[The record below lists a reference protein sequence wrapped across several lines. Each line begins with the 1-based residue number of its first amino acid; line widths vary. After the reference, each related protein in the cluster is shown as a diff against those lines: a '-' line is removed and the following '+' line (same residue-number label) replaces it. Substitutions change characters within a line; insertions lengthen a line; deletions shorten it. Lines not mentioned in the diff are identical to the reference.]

1 MTANDTHGFKV
12 AAITHRGRL
21 RERNE
26 DALSVCG
33 NVLTGTMREPFA
45 LAPTTEPLIM
55 LIADGMG
62 GHARGDVASRT
73 ALKILMDRELDCRT
87 LSDWVDALHAA
98 NHGLY
103 DLMAEDP
110 DAIGLGTTLVGAVV
124 RRSGL
129 MGFNVGDSRFYRHRQ
144 RGLVRLSVDDTPLG
158 TAGSQLR

>member
-1 MTANDTHGFKV
+1 M
-12 AAITHRGRL
+12 
-21 RERNE
+21 
-26 DALSVCG
+26 SVCG

-98 NHGLY
+98 PIT
-103 DLMAEDP
+103 AS
-110 DAIGLGTTLVGAVV
+110 TTLW
-124 RRSGL
+124 RRTLMPSDLGRRGGRGREAQRPNGL
-129 MGFNVGDSRFYRHRQ
+129 QRWRQ
-144 RGLVRLSVDDTPLG
+144 PLLPAQTGGLVRLSVDDTPLG
-158 TAGSQLR
+158 TAGSQLHKTTHQITQYLRAAG